1 MKMTGEEIIPVPR
14 EAVWKALNDPDI
26 LRQAIPGCE
35 EISKNSDT
43 DFTARVVAKVG
54 PVKAHF
60 TGDVQLTDLDPPNGY
75 TISGEGKGGLAGF
88 AKGGAVVKLE
98 DVPEGTK
105 LIYDVEAHVGG
116 KLASLGSRL
125 IDSTAK
131 SMATQFF
138 DKFAI
143 LAAGGDPNAPQ
154 EEEEAAEEGGEKS
167 ERKGFFGMFKKK
179 S

>member
-14 EAVWKALNDPDI
+14 DVVWKALNDPEI

-43 DFTARVVAKVG
+43 DFSARVVAKIG

-60 TGDVQLTDLDPPNGY
+60 NGEVQLTDLDPPNGY
-75 TISGEGKGGLAGF
+75 KISGEGKGGLAGF
-88 AKGGAVVKLE
+88 AKGGAVVRLE
-98 DVPEGTK
+98 DAPEGTK

-143 LAAGGDPNAPQ
+143 LAAGGDPNA
-154 EEEEAAEEGGEKS
+154 AADEKPEPESGDKPEGK
-167 ERKGFFGMFKKK
+167 RLFGLFKKK
-179 S
+179 

>member
-14 EAVWKALNDPDI
+14 EAVWTALNDPEI

-60 TGDVQLTDLDPPNGY
+60 TGEVQLTDLDPPNGY

-143 LAAGGDPNAPQ
+143 LAAGGDPNAPA
-154 EEEEAAEEGGEKS
+154 EAEASEVSEGKP